1 MKDWQPT
8 PIRGAI
14 PVGGRLF
21 ICRASQSLSDV
32 HDEDLG
38 QGVLVVKQSGGP
50 ARPPSPILDVRR
62 LGVKLS

>member
-21 ICRASQSLSDV
+21 ICRAGQSFSDV
-32 HDEDLG
+32 RDKDPG
-38 QGVLVVKQSGGP
+38 QRVLVVRQSVGP
-50 ARPPSPILDVRR
+50 AKRPSPILDVRR